1 MGSYYI
7 SVSHVPKFEEIPTAL
22 SIWPLREEYQKME
35 IIVLIGTNC
44 HRQFL
49 LLNVLQKFK
58 KNSMHLQK
66 NVVVCSDFQ
75 KCLYLGHPRVKLQ
88 FRKYII
94 NHEFCSSY
102 QKVYVFGPARHVTSS
117 RVIFRHCINVVP
129 WPWIENKCQVSSFID
144 RLENP
149 VQRPLFLCKVNNK

>member
-7 SVSHVPKFEEIPTAL
+7 SVSHVPKFEEIPAAL

-44 HRQFL
+44 YRA
-49 LLNVLQKFK
+49 VLFIECFK
-58 KNSMHLQK
+58 KNSMHSQK

-117 RVIFRHCINVVP
+117 TLLGFQNGKMVFIFT
-129 WPWIENKCQVSSFID
+129 
-144 RLENP
+144 
-149 VQRPLFLCKVNNK
+149 